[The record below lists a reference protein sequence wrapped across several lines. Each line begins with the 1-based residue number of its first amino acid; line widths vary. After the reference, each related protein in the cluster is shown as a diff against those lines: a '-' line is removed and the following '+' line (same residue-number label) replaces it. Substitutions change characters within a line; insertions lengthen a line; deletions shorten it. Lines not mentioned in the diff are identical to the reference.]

1 MATAFREMRKQH
13 LEAAPLRA
21 LLRLRIDAYK
31 NEVGFYEEQADGF
44 QKTAR
49 QEAGRSRD
57 EINLNAQRAAAAD
70 HRRLGLM
77 TLAAVLEALL
87 KLPTKAEILSAMEQL
102 ALDFA
107 RDAEQEPLLSTKTI
121 VASVISG
128 SLKTI
133 LAEAILAEIATKK
146 EEHHA

>member
-1 MATAFREMRKQH
+1 MLCCGLGLT
-13 LEAAPLRA
+13 LT
-21 LLRLRIDAYK
+21 K
-31 NEVGFYEEQADGF
+31 NEVGLYEAQADGF

-49 QEAGRSRD
+49 QEVGRSRD

-107 RDAEQEPLLSTKTI
+107 RDAEQQEPLP
-121 VASVISG
+121 
-128 SLKTI
+128 
-133 LAEAILAEIATKK
+133 
-146 EEHHA
+146 EHEDNWSPL